1 MVNKRINIMTCGNV
15 DDGKSTLLGRFL
27 FETNNISIDQS
38 EYLKRIQQHFL
49 SKNSEH
55 EIDYSMLLD
64 GLIDEKKQGITIDIA
79 FKFFKLGSK
88 EFVFIDSP
96 GHQEYTK
103 NMAHAATHANAA
115 LLIVDV
121 TNGFSEQTINHL
133 NIISIFPNVEN
144 IIVCINK
151 MDKVNYSK
159 LKFNE
164 LVKKIQKYAEEKN
177 IKIQN
182 FIPVSGLMGENI
194 TSKSKKMKFYTGNCL
209 HDLILNIPSISN
221 NSPNWS
227 YFKIQNI
234 EKYKQDRIYHA
245 QHYGKRIKIDDTLV
259 NQRTNQKVKIKNIY
273 SNFKSVDNV
282 FRKSANLQF
291 KNEID
296 ITQGDI
302 LTKNYEIAK
311 SDSFKALI
319 VASNGSGL
327 IKNKRYLFQFD
338 HFSSKGYIS
347 KIKKIHNTY
356 IYEFTVELESKSIF
370 CDYKN
375 AYELSK
381 LMIIDISSN
390 ETMGF
395 GYVMYKLD
403 RGINVIEQDTVFSNK
418 LTDCKTIWLTGL
430 PASGKSTIS
439 NVLGEQLNKN
449 NIKFY
454 ILDGDNLRSTIN
466 KNLGF
471 SKEDRIENNRRV
483 AYIAK
488 VLNDAGV
495 NAIVATV
502 SPYKENRDL
511 ARDII
516 GQDNFIEVY
525 VKASIETCISRD
537 PKNLY
542 SSSKKIKNITG
553 LHEDYEVPNDP
564 SIVLETEK
572 YTPKELAEDLLKF
585 FV

>member
-1 MVNKRINIMTCGNV
+1 MVGKRINIMTCGNV

-49 SKNSEH
+49 SKNLEQ

-79 FKFFKLGSK
+79 FKFFKLGSR

-115 LLIVDV
+115 LLIVDI

-209 HDLILNIPSISN
+209 YDLILNIPSISN

-245 QHYGKRIKIDDTLV
+245 QHYGKRIKINDTLV

-418 LTDCKTIWLTGL
+418 FTDCKTIWLTGL

-564 SIVLETEK
+564 GIVLETEK

>member
-1 MVNKRINIMTCGNV
+1 
-15 DDGKSTLLGRFL
+15 
-27 FETNNISIDQS
+27 
-38 EYLKRIQQHFL
+38 
-49 SKNSEH
+49 
-55 EIDYSMLLD
+55 
-64 GLIDEKKQGITIDIA
+64 
-79 FKFFKLGSK
+79 
-88 EFVFIDSP
+88 
-96 GHQEYTK
+96 
-103 NMAHAATHANAA
+103 MAHAATHANAA

-164 LVKKIQKYAEEKN
+164 LVKKIQQYAEEKN

-209 HDLILNIPSISN
+209 YDLILNIPSISN
-221 NSPNWS
+221 NSSNWS

-245 QHYGKRIKIDDTLV
+245 QHYGKRVKIDDTLV
-259 NQRTNQKVKIKNIY
+259 NQRTNQKVKLKKIY
-273 SNFKSVDNV
+273 SNLKSVDNV

-291 KNEID
+291 QNEID

-418 LTDCKTIWLTGL
+418 FTDCKTIWLTGL

-516 GQDNFIEVY
+516 GEDNFIEVY

-564 SIVLETEK
+564 GIVLETEK

>member
-1 MVNKRINIMTCGNV
+1 M
-15 DDGKSTLLGRFL
+15 
-27 FETNNISIDQS
+27 
-38 EYLKRIQQHFL
+38 
-49 SKNSEH
+49 
-55 EIDYSMLLD
+55 
-64 GLIDEKKQGITIDIA
+64 
-79 FKFFKLGSK
+79 
-88 EFVFIDSP
+88 
-96 GHQEYTK
+96 
-103 NMAHAATHANAA
+103 
-115 LLIVDV
+115 
-121 TNGFSEQTINHL
+121 
-133 NIISIFPNVEN
+133 
-144 IIVCINK
+144 
-151 MDKVNYSK
+151 
-159 LKFNE
+159 
-164 LVKKIQKYAEEKN
+164 
-177 IKIQN
+177 
-182 FIPVSGLMGENI
+182 
-194 TSKSKKMKFYTGNCL
+194 
-209 HDLILNIPSISN
+209 
-221 NSPNWS
+221 
-227 YFKIQNI
+227 
-234 EKYKQDRIYHA
+234 
-245 QHYGKRIKIDDTLV
+245 
-259 NQRTNQKVKIKNIY
+259 
-273 SNFKSVDNV
+273 
-282 FRKSANLQF
+282 
-291 KNEID
+291 
-296 ITQGDI
+296 
-302 LTKNYEIAK
+302 TKNYEIAK

-418 LTDCKTIWLTGL
+418 FTDCKTIWLTGL

-516 GQDNFIEVY
+516 GEDNFIEVY

-564 SIVLETEK
+564 GIVLETEK